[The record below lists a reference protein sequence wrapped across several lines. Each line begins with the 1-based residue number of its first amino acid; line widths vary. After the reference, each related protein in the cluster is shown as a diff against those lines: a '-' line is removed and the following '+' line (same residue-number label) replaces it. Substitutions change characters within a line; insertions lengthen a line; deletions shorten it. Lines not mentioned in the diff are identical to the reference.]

1 MPDDLPPINDLA
13 GRTAL
18 VTGAAQGLGL
28 AMAKALAGAGADIIL
43 NSRNQDEADAA
54 ANEVAE
60 ATGQKAIGMKVDVT
74 NEDQMAGLVE
84 QANADLGGI
93 DILVNNAGIA
103 GPIGSLEDNDM
114 DAWIN
119 TVQVNLIG
127 SYLTCRAVVPVMR
140 RQNSGK
146 IVNLSGAGAANA
158 WANLSA
164 YCSSKA
170 AVVRLTEVL
179 ALELAGTGITV
190 NALGPG
196 SVHTGMWDEMTEAAA
211 KVGANQIHE
220 TGLRVTSGGGAS
232 IDRCADLAVWLAGSD
247 SDGLSGRMISAFT
260 DDFESLSPS
269 IPDIMGSDLY
279 TIRRVDPV

>member
-1 MPDDLPPINDLA
+1 MAQLEGKIALITGA
-13 GRTAL
+13 GRGIGQAI
-18 VTGAAQGLGL
+18 
-28 AMAKALAGAGADIIL
+28 ALAYAREGAKLSLAARSVPQLEETASQCRTLGA
-43 NSRNQDEADAA
+43 
-54 ANEVAE
+54 EVLI
-60 ATGQKAIGMKVDVT
+60 TPTDVT
-74 NEDQMAGLVE
+74 DPGQVTRLVDATVE
-84 QANADLGGI
+84 RYSTI

-103 GPIGSLEDNDM
+103 GPIGSLEDNDIV
-114 DAWIN
+114 AWIN

-127 SYLTCRAVVPVMR
+127 SYLTCRAVVPLMR
-140 RQNSGK
+140 HQNLGK

-179 ALELAGTGITV
+179 ALELADTGITV

-211 KVGANQIHE
+211 KVGADQIHE

-269 IPDIMGSDLY
+269 IPDIMASDLF

>member
-1 MPDDLPPINDLA
+1 MAQLEDKIALITGA
-13 GRTAL
+13 GRGIGQAIAL
-18 VTGAAQGLGL
+18 AYAREGAKLSLAARSVPELEETAAQCRNLG
-28 AMAKALAGAGADIIL
+28 G
-43 NSRNQDEADAA
+43 
-54 ANEVAE
+54 EVLI
-60 ATGQKAIGMKVDVT
+60 TPTDVT
-74 NEDQMAGLVE
+74 DPGQVTRVVDATVE
-84 QANADLGGI
+84 RYSTI

-127 SYLTCRAVVPVMR
+127 SYLICRAVVPVMR

-179 ALELAGTGITV
+179 ALELANTGITV

-211 KVGANQIHE
+211 KVGADQIHE

-260 DDFESLSPS
+260 DNFESLSPS
-269 IPDIMGSDLY
+269 IPDIMASELY

>member
-1 MPDDLPPINDLA
+1 MAQLEDKIALITGA
-13 GRTAL
+13 GRGIGQAI
-18 VTGAAQGLGL
+18 
-28 AMAKALAGAGADIIL
+28 ALAYAREGAKLSLAARSVPELEETANQCRKLGAEVLITPTDV
-43 NSRNQDEADAA
+43 ADPGQ
-54 ANEVAE
+54 VTRLVD
-60 ATGQKAIGMKVDVT
+60 AT
-74 NEDQMAGLVE
+74 VE
-84 QANADLGGI
+84 RYSTI

-179 ALELAGTGITV
+179 ALELADTGITV

-196 SVHTGMWDEMTEAAA
+196 SVHTRMWDEMTEDAARA
-211 KVGANQIHE
+211 GADLIHE
-220 TGLRVTSGGGAS
+220 VGLRVTSGGGAS
-232 IDRCADLAVWLAGSD
+232 IDRCADLAVWLAGNGA
-247 SDGLSGRMISAFT
+247 DGLSGRIISAFN
-260 DDFESLSPS
+260 DDFDALTPQITE
-269 IPDIMGSDLY
+269 IMASDRY
-279 TIRRVDPV
+279 TMRVDRG